1 MALTYA
7 SLFRRHQVREVM
19 DLGDPCD
26 FLEAGILKLSRNS
39 DFIKRIQNKR
49 NTYKKTADVSSCLTE

>member
-1 MALTYA
+1 
-7 SLFRRHQVREVM
+7 M

-26 FLEAGILKLSRNS
+26 LLEAGILKLSLNS